1 MDVKLYQPR
10 HPLLQ
15 QYIECI
21 YTLSR
26 RPEEKPVTYISFPSI
41 FAMVCI
47 NFKARVELANNNLT
61 VNSCPDNQLES
72 VLICNF
78 DKAGRVR
85 YEGET
90 DEIVIYFK
98 PLGINAFLDKDLRYY
113 LQPPQV
119 YFAPFADYRPRMTE
133 IFSLENGR
141 ERILALE
148 DYWLAQLK
156 GFQHPF
162 LHDVIDELSN
172 KNSSSSISGVALKNG
187 ISRTTL
193 NKHFDLHLCTM
204 PSRFRKVA
212 RFRNAIKRHQK
223 KNSHEN
229 LADISYCTEYFD
241 QSHMIKDFKALTTY
255 TPKAFFPKI
264 TNLENGQINWIFL

>member
-1 MDVKLYQPR
+1 
-10 HPLLQ
+10 
-15 QYIECI
+15 
-21 YTLSR
+21 
-26 RPEEKPVTYISFPSI
+26 
-41 FAMVCI
+41 MVCL
-47 NFKARVELANNNLT
+47 NFKARSELKKNDMT
-61 VNSCPDNQLES
+61 VISCPDNPLET
-72 VLICNF
+72 VLMCSF

-98 PLGINAFLDKDLRYY
+98 PLGINAFLVKDLRYY
-113 LQPPQV
+113 LRPPQG
-119 YFAPFADYRPRMTE
+119 YFAPFEDYQSRMIE
-133 IFSLENGR
+133 IFSLANGR

-148 DYWLAQLK
+148 DYWLGKLK

-162 LHDVIDELSN
+162 LHDVIDEMLN
-172 KNSSSSISGVALKNG
+172 KNSSSSISGMAQKNG

-223 KNSHEN
+223 KSSHEN
-229 LADISYCTEYFD
+229 LTDISCCTEYFD

-255 TPKAFFPKI
+255 TPKTFFPRI
-264 TNLENGQINWIFL
+264 TNLENGQINWVFL

>member
-10 HPLLQ
+10 NPLLQ

-26 RPEEKPVTYISFPSI
+26 RPEENPVTYISFPSI
-41 FAMVCI
+41 FAMVCL

-61 VNSCPDNQLES
+61 VTSCPDNQLES

-119 YFAPFADYRPRMTE
+119 YFAPFADYLPRMTE

-162 LHDVIDELSN
+162 LHDVIGELSN
-172 KNSSSSISGVALKNG
+172 KNSSSSISKVALKNG

-223 KNSHEN
+223 KNPHEN

-241 QSHMIKDFKALTTY
+241 QSHMIKDFKVLTTY

>member
-1 MDVKLYQPR
+1 MEIKLYQPR
-10 HPLLQ
+10 NPLLQ
-15 QYIECI
+15 QYIECF

-26 RPEEKPVTYISFPSI
+26 RREEEPVTYIAFPSI
-41 FAMVCI
+41 FSMVCL
-47 NFKARVELANNNLT
+47 NFKTRIEMAKNDLKLT
-61 VNSCPDNQLES
+61 SCPDNALGTI
-72 VLICNF
+72 LINNF
-78 DKAGRVR
+78 DNAGQVH

-98 PLGINAFLDKDLRYY
+98 PLGINAFLDKDFRHY
-113 LQPPQV
+113 LSSSCV
-119 YFAPFADYRPRMTE
+119 YFAPFEDYKPRMTE
-133 IFSLENGR
+133 IFSLERGE

-148 DYWLAQLK
+148 AYWLAKLK

-162 LHDVIDELSN
+162 LHNVIDEMLN
-172 KNSSSSISGVALKNG
+172 KNSPSSISRIARNNG

-193 NKHFDLHLCTM
+193 NKHFDLHICTM

-223 KNSHEN
+223 KSSREN
-229 LADISYCTEYFD
+229 LTDISHCTEYFD
-241 QSHMIKDFKALTTY
+241 QSHMIKDFKALTSY

-264 TNLENGQINWIFL
+264 TNLGNGPISWVFL

>member
-1 MDVKLYQPR
+1 MEIKLYQPR
-10 HPLLQ
+10 NPLLQ
-15 QYIECI
+15 QYIECF

-26 RPEEKPVTYISFPSI
+26 RPEEKPVTYIAFPGI
-41 FAMVCI
+41 FSMVCL
-47 NFKARVELANNNLT
+47 NLKTRVELTENNLT
-61 VNSCPDNQLES
+61 ITSCPDNPLETI
-72 VLICNF
+72 LICDF

-85 YEGET
+85 YEGAT

-113 LQPPQV
+113 LQSPHV
-119 YFAPFADYRPRMTE
+119 YFTPFEDYKPRMIE
-133 IFSLENGR
+133 IFSLENGK

-148 DYWLAQLK
+148 DYWLAKLK

-162 LHDVIDELSN
+162 LHNVIDEMLN
-172 KNSSSSISGVALKNG
+172 KNCSSSISGIALKNG

-193 NKHFDLHLCTM
+193 NKHFDQHICTK

-223 KNSHEN
+223 KRSQEN
-229 LADISYCTEYFD
+229 LADISHCTEYFD
-241 QSHMIKDFKALTTY
+241 QSHMIKDFKALTNY
-255 TPKAFFPKI
+255 TPKAFFPKV
-264 TNLENGQINWIFL
+264 TNLENGQINWVFL